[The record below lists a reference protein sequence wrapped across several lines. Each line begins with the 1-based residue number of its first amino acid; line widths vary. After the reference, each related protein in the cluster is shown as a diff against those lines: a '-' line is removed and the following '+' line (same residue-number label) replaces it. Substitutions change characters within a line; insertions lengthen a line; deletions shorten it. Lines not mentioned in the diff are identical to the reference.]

1 MLTFADKVNWLIDHA
16 LPAGRGPYSNTG
28 IAALIKKVTPK
39 EEFPHIMIWKLRN
52 GQATNPGC
60 ACSKPSRTPSASRLG
75 SSSTGTTCEDSP
87 GQAMQIE

>member
-1 MLTFADKVNWLIDHA
+1 
-16 LPAGRGPYSNTG
+16 
-28 IAALIKKVTPK
+28 
-39 EEFPHIMIWKLRN
+39 MIWKLRN